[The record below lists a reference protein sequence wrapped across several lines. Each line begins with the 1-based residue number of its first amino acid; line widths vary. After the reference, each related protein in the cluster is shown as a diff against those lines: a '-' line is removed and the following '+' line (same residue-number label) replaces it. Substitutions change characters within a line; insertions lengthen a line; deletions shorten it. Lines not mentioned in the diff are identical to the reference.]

1 MAEVKINVG
10 HKGKT
15 YNITQDVESFKN
27 KKIHDNISGDM
38 VGLKGYELEITG
50 GSDRAGFPMR
60 FDIQTP
66 RKKILMVSGI
76 GTRNKVRGK
85 KVRKT
90 VAGNMVTDYTAQIN
104 LKVIKEGSKSIEE
117 SLGIAPKETAE
128 AVKAEAWKN

>member
-15 YNITQDVESFKN
+15 YNITQDIESFKN
-27 KKIHDNISGDM
+27 KKIHDKISGDM

-60 FDIQTP
+60 FDISTP
-66 RKKILMVSGI
+66 RKKILMVTGI

-117 SLGIAPKETAE
+117 SLGIVPKETPAE
-128 AVKAEAWKN
+128 AVKAEA